1 MSDPEYTRDGEP
13 VFDSACARRDF
24 YQKNEIDRLRVLVKE
39 AYIEGFEDSSWAT
52 WAEEGWETTDVYR
65 KLDT

>member
-24 YQKNEIDRLRVLVKE
+24 YQKNEIDRLRAALRKIVLMDNSRSNEYWV
-39 AYIEGFEDSSWAT
+39 AQRALDG
-52 WAEEGWETTDVYR
+52 DV
-65 KLDT
+65 T